1 MPSRDSLTSQQ
12 LEAVD
17 DHDAR
22 MTRRVLWKLDSHI
35 LPILS
40 LVRIQIFD

>member
-12 LEAVD
+12 LEALD
-17 DHDAR
+17 DDAR